1 MHSNGLLKWL
11 ILPLILLVV
20 FGAFKACSNK
30 PPSTSSSKANE
41 PRLTEE
47 EMKQLGID
55 GDTPNDTV
63 ATLVAQ
69 TKAMRS
75 ELKTLLSDNK
85 DQQEEN
91 SRLRQRDS
99 EIDQR
104 IQQALSTELQKAPP
118 KDQRRLNDQETQTLL
133 EDLKQRLSTEFLSNR
148 SNDLPIGLGL
158 QPGDGDQ
165 FSKGE
170 DDLIWIIPQDATTV
184 DSQGKPIPSGS
195 NKPSTGFSFPD
206 AFRDEINRGQRELK
220 ATTAAVGRNIR
231 TSEEKDLVTPVY
243 TLPENSTLTGSV
255 AMTALIGRVPV
266 EGVVNDPYP
275 FKVLIG
281 PDNLTAN
288 GIDLPDVAG
297 AVISGTAAGD
307 WTFSCVRG
315 QIISMT
321 FVFNDGRIRTVPTPQ
336 KLTNRQSTGQ
346 ASGSNMDKIQGGIGW
361 LSDPYGIPCISGERR
376 SNAEQY
382 LGTKSLITAAGAGV
396 AKLLESNEQG
406 SNTLFSASG
415 TPVGKGSNGTDAMNT
430 ILSGGVKDIGDWVNK
445 LYGQAF
451 AAIYVQ
457 PGAQVA
463 VHLDRQ
469 LEIDYETLGRKVR
482 HAAGGTY
489 ASELD

>member
-1 MHSNGLLKWL
+1 MQSNGLLKWL
-11 ILPLILLVV
+11 VLVLVLLVV
-20 FGAFKACSNK
+20 LGTFKACSNRD
-30 PPSTSSSKANE
+30 TSASPTKTTE
-41 PRLTEE
+41 PQLTQD
-47 EMKQLGID
+47 EMKQLGIE
-55 GDTPNDTV
+55 GDTPLDTV

-69 TKAMRS
+69 TKALRA

-85 DQQEEN
+85 SQQEEN
-91 SRLRQRDS
+91 ARLRQRDN

-104 IQQALSTELQKAPP
+104 IQQALNVELDRNEAKGP
-118 KDQRRLNDQETQTLL
+118 RRLNEQETQNLL
-133 EDLKQRLSTEFLSNR
+133 DEIKQRLSTDFLNNR
-148 SNDLPIGLGL
+148 NADLPIGLGL

-165 FSKGE
+165 FSKGQS
-170 DDLIWIIPQDATTV
+170 DLIWIDPQDATAV
-184 DSQGKPIPSGS
+184 DAQGKPLPSGTKRPAS
-195 NKPSTGFSFPD
+195 GFNFPE
-206 AFRDEINRGQRELK
+206 AFNDEINRGQRELK
-220 ATTAAVGRNIR
+220 ASTGVVGRNIK
-231 TSEEKDLVTPVY
+231 TADEKDTTKPVY
-243 TLPENSTLTGSV
+243 TLPENSTLTGSI

-266 EGVVNDPYP
+266 DGVVNDPYP

-307 WTFSCVRG
+307 WTLSCVRG
-315 QIISMT
+315 QISSMT
-321 FVFNDGRIRTVPTPQ
+321 FVFNDGRIRTVPAPQ
-336 KLTNRQSTGQ
+336 KLTNRQSSGQ
-346 ASGSNMDKIQGGIGW
+346 TSSTQLDKIQGGIGW
-361 LSDPYGIPCISGERR
+361 LSDPYGIPCISGQRR

-382 LGTKSLITAAGAGV
+382 LGTKSLITSAGAGV
-396 AKLLESNEQG
+396 AKLLGADQQNSNM
-406 SNTLFSASG
+406 LFSANGAPLG
-415 TPVGKGSNGTDAMNT
+415 TGTAGSDAVST

-482 HAAGGTY
+482 HTSGG
-489 ASELD
+489 AHVSVLD

>member
-30 PPSTSSSKANE
+30 PPSASSSKANE

-47 EMKQLGID
+47 EMKQLGIE

-75 ELKTLLSDNK
+75 ELKALLSDNK
-85 DQQEEN
+85 GQQEEN
-91 SRLRQRDS
+91 TRLRQRDS

-118 KDQRRLNDQETQTLL
+118 KDHRRLNEQETQTLL

-148 SNDLPIGLGL
+148 SADLPIGLGL

-170 DDLIWIIPQDATTV
+170 DDLIWIAPQDATTV

-206 AFRDEINRGQRELK
+206 AFSDEINRGQRELK
-220 ATTAAVGRNIR
+220 AATEAMGRNIK
-231 TSEEKDLVTPVY
+231 TSEEKESAKPVY
-243 TLPENSTLTGSV
+243 TLPENSTLTGSI

-266 EGVVNDPYP
+266 DGVVNDPYP

-307 WTFSCVRG
+307 WTLSCVRG

-321 FVFNDGRIRTVPTPQ
+321 FVFSDGRISTVPTPQ

-346 ASGSNMDKIQGGIGW
+346 ASGSSMDKIQGGIGW
-361 LSDPYGIPCISGERR
+361 LSDPHGIPCISGERR

-396 AKLLESNEQG
+396 AKLLESDQQG

-415 TPVGKGSNGTDAMNT
+415 TPVGNGATGTDAMKT

-457 PGAQVA
+457 PGAQVS

-482 HAAGGTY
+482 HASGGTY
-489 ASELD
+489 VSELD

>member
-30 PPSTSSSKANE
+30 PSSASPSKANE

-47 EMKQLGID
+47 EMKQLGIE

-75 ELKTLLSDNK
+75 ELKALLSDNK
-85 DQQEEN
+85 GQQEEN
-91 SRLRQRDS
+91 TRLRQRDS

-104 IQQALSTELQKAPP
+104 IQQALSTELQKAPS
-118 KDQRRLNDQETQTLL
+118 KDQRRLNEQETQTLL
-133 EDLKQRLSTEFLSNR
+133 EELKQRLSTEFLSNR
-148 SNDLPIGLGL
+148 SADLPIGLGL
-158 QPGDGDQ
+158 QPGDGEQ

-170 DDLIWIIPQDATTV
+170 DDLIWIAPQDATTV
-184 DSQGKPIPSGS
+184 DSQGKPIPSGP

-206 AFRDEINRGQRELK
+206 AFSDEINRGQRELK
-220 ATTAAVGRNIR
+220 AATGAVGRNIK
-231 TSEEKDLVTPVY
+231 TSEEKGSAKPVY
-243 TLPENSTLTGSV
+243 TLPENSTLTGSI

-266 EGVVNDPYP
+266 DGVVNDPYP

-307 WTFSCVRG
+307 WTLSCVRG

-336 KLTNRQSTGQ
+336 KLTHRQSTGQ
-346 ASGSNMDKIQGGIGW
+346 AGGSSTDKIQGGIGW

-396 AKLLESNEQG
+396 AKLLESDQQG

-415 TPVGKGSNGTDAMNT
+415 TPVGNGATGTDAMNT

-457 PGAQVA
+457 PGAQVS

-482 HAAGGTY
+482 HASGGTY
-489 ASELD
+489 VSELD

>member
-30 PPSTSSSKANE
+30 PSSASPSKANE

-47 EMKQLGID
+47 EMKQLGIE

-75 ELKTLLSDNK
+75 ELKVLLSDNK
-85 DQQEEN
+85 GQLEEN
-91 SRLRQRDS
+91 TRLRQRDS

-104 IQQALSTELQKAPP
+104 IQQALSTELQKTPH
-118 KDQRRLNDQETQTLL
+118 KDQRRLNEQETQTLL
-133 EDLKQRLSTEFLSNR
+133 EELKQRLSTEFLSNR
-148 SNDLPIGLGL
+148 SADLPIGLGL
-158 QPGDGDQ
+158 QPGDGEQ

-170 DDLIWIIPQDATTV
+170 DDLIWIAPQDATTV
-184 DSQGKPIPSGS
+184 DSQGKPIPSGR
-195 NKPSTGFSFPD
+195 NKPSTGLSFPD
-206 AFRDEINRGQRELK
+206 AFSDEINRGQRELK
-220 ATTAAVGRNIR
+220 AATGAVGRNIK
-231 TSEEKDLVTPVY
+231 TSEEKDSAKPVY
-243 TLPENSTLTGSV
+243 TLPENSTLTGSI

-266 EGVVNDPYP
+266 DGVVNDPYP

-307 WTFSCVRG
+307 WTLSCVRG

-336 KLTNRQSTGQ
+336 KLTHRQSTGQ
-346 ASGSNMDKIQGGIGW
+346 AGGSSTDKIQGGIGW

-396 AKLLESNEQG
+396 AKLLESDQQG

-415 TPVGKGSNGTDAMNT
+415 TPVGNGSTGTDAMNT

-457 PGAQVA
+457 PGAQVS

-469 LEIDYETLGRKVR
+469 LEIDYETFGRKVR

-489 ASELD
+489 VSELD

>member
-1 MHSNGLLKWL
+1 MQSNGLLKWL
-11 ILPLILLVV
+11 VLVLVLLVV
-20 FGAFKACSNK
+20 LGTFKACSSK
-30 PPSTSSSKANE
+30 DTSA
-41 PRLTEE
+41 PLTKTSGSQLTQD
-47 EMKQLGID
+47 EMKQLGIE
-55 GDTPNDTV
+55 GDTPHDTV

-69 TKAMRS
+69 TKAMRT

-85 DQQEEN
+85 TQQEEN
-91 SRLRQRDS
+91 ARLRQRDN

-104 IQQALSTELQKAPP
+104 IQQALNLELDRAESKGP
-118 KDQRRLNDQETQTLL
+118 RRLNEQETQSLL
-133 EDLKQRLSTEFLSNR
+133 DEIKQRLSTDFLNNR
-148 SNDLPIGLGL
+148 NADLPIGLGL
-158 QPGDGDQ
+158 QRGDGDH

-170 DDLIWIIPQDATTV
+170 SDLIWIDPQDATAV
-184 DSQGKPIPSGS
+184 DAQGKPLPSGTKRPAS
-195 NKPSTGFSFPD
+195 GFNFPD
-206 AFRDEINRGQRELK
+206 AFNDEINRGQRELK
-220 ATTAAVGRNIR
+220 ASTEAIGRNIK
-231 TSEEKDLVTPVY
+231 TTDEKDTAKPVY
-243 TLPENSTLTGSV
+243 TLPENSTLTGSI

-266 EGVVNDPYP
+266 DGVVNDPYP

-288 GIDLPDVAG
+288 GIELPDVAG

-307 WTFSCVRG
+307 WTLSCVRG
-315 QIISMT
+315 QISSMT

-336 KLTNRQSTGQ
+336 KLTNRQSSGQ
-346 ASGSNMDKIQGGIGW
+346 TSSAQMDKIQGGIGW

-382 LGTKSLITAAGAGV
+382 LGTKSLITSAGAGV
-396 AKLLESNEQG
+396 AKLLGADQQN
-406 SNTLFSASG
+406 SNTLFSANG
-415 TPVGKGSNGTDAMNT
+415 APVGTGTAGSDAVST

-482 HAAGGTY
+482 HASGGVHVS
-489 ASELD
+489 ALD